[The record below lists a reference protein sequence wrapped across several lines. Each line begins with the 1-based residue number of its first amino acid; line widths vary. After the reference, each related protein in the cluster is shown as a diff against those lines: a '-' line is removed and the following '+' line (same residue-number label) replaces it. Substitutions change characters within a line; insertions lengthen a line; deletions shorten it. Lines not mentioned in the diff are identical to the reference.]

1 MTAIGLASYQ
11 AEIRCEWV
19 SGSLAHGGNLVIMS
33 GADIRPIFSSAG
45 TVPFA
50 VSRESHDQP
59 LADIDRG
66 AQAVLQKVV
75 VVFHE
80 HHLSCDVT
88 QTGRFRRDQGE
99 EGLELRR
106 KATIDTAVAI
116 DAVNP
121 KTRPYCDPHL
131 WPGTSRYRRA

>member
-1 MTAIGLASYQ
+1 MPT
-11 AEIRCEWV
+11 
-19 SGSLAHGGNLVIMS
+19 
-33 GADIRPIFSSAG
+33 P
-45 TVPFA
+45 

-121 KTRPYCDPHL
+121 KTGPYCDPHL